1 MVQDLE
7 YNRERIPA
15 HPVVSSADNS
25 AGPTVAYFIN
35 QYPKVSH
42 SFIRREILAL
52 ERQGFT
58 VQRIALRGWDD
69 VLVDPVDIAERQRT
83 KYILKG
89 GLLPLV
95 GAAGR
100 VALRRP
106 QAFFRALGAAVRMSF
121 RSTRSL
127 PYHLVYLA
135 HACRTLELIEDE
147 PVSHIH
153 AHFGTN
159 STDVA
164 MLLNLLGGPS
174 YSFTAHGADET
185 DNARYLHLERKVHH
199 SKFVVAVCS
208 YMRAQIVRHIAP
220 EDWDKVQVVHCGLDR
235 ESFADDSIA
244 DATSD
249 PIFLCIGRLSSE
261 KGHSILLDA
270 FSKVAARHP
279 DAKLVLAGD
288 GPLRDVIEKRII
300 ELGLMARV
308 RITGW
313 ISSSTVRDEILGAR
327 VLVQPSLQ
335 EGLPVV
341 LMEAMAL
348 RRPVISTYVAGIPEL
363 VIPGEVGWLVPAA
376 NTEALIKAME
386 DSLALSPDALHRMG
400 RAAQKRARERH
411 SIDAE
416 AAKLAALIAKTA

>member
-7 YNRERIPA
+7 YSRERISAP
-15 HPVVSSADNS
+15 PVVPAADIPT
-25 AGPTVAYFIN
+25 GQTVAYFIN

-52 ERQGFT
+52 ERKGFT
-58 VQRIALRGWDD
+58 VRRIALRGWDD
-69 VLVDPVDIAERQRT
+69 VLVDPADIAERPRT
-83 KYILKG
+83 QYILKD
-89 GLLPLV
+89 GLLPLA

-121 RSTRSL
+121 RSTKSL

-135 HACRTLELIEDE
+135 HACRTLEILGEE
-147 PVSHIH
+147 PITHMH

-164 MLLNLLGGPS
+164 MLLRLLGGPP
-174 YSFTAHGADET
+174 YSFTAHGANET
-185 DNARYLHLERKVHH
+185 DDGKYLHLGRKVHNA
-199 SKFVVAVCS
+199 KFAVAVSS
-208 YMRAQIVRHIAP
+208 YTRAQVLRHAEP
-220 EDWDKVQVVHCGLDR
+220 EDWDKVHVVHCGLDR
-235 ESFADDSIA
+235 EFFADDDTA
-244 DATSD
+244 DATSE

-288 GPLRDVIEKRII
+288 GPLRDVIEKRIL

-313 ISSSTVRDEILGAR
+313 ISSSTVRDEILAAR

-376 NTEALIKAME
+376 NTDALVTAME
-386 DSLALSPDALHRMG
+386 ESLALSPDALHRMG
-400 RAAQKRARERH
+400 RSAQNRARERH
-411 SIDAE
+411 SIDVE
-416 AAKLAALIAKTA
+416 AAKLAALIEKTA

>member
-1 MVQDLE
+1 MVQNLE
-7 YNRERIPA
+7 DSRERVSA
-15 HPVVSSADNS
+15 PVASADIA

-52 ERQGFT
+52 ERRGFT
-58 VQRIALRGWDD
+58 VRRIALRGWDD
-69 VLVDPVDIAERQRT
+69 VLVDPVDIAERPRT
-83 KYILKG
+83 QYILKD
-89 GLLPLV
+89 GLLPLA
-95 GAAGR
+95 GAACR

-106 QAFFRALGAAVRMSF
+106 KAFLRALSAAVRMSF
-121 RSTRSL
+121 RSTKSL

-135 HACRTLELIEDE
+135 HACRTLEFLGDE
-147 PVSHIH
+147 PVTHMH

-164 MLLNLLGGPS
+164 MLLHLLGGPP
-174 YSFTAHGADET
+174 YSFTAHGANET
-185 DNARYLHLERKVHH
+185 DDGKYLHLGRKVHNA
-199 SKFVVAVCS
+199 KFAVAVSS
-208 YMRAQIVRHIAP
+208 YTRAQVLRHVEP
-220 EDWDKVQVVHCGLDR
+220 EDWDKVHVVHCGLDR
-235 ESFADDSIA
+235 ESFADEQTE

-288 GPLRDVIEKRII
+288 GPLREMIENRIL

-327 VLVQPSLQ
+327 VVVQPSLQ

-341 LMEAMAL
+341 LMEAMAV

-376 NTEALIKAME
+376 NTDALVKAME
-386 DSLALSPDALHRMG
+386 ESLALSPDALHRMG

-411 SIDAE
+411 SIDSE